1 MWEPE
6 LKKQSCLHQTLKC
19 SSRRDTAASWL
30 AKIQIAKSARH
41 RRHRGRNV
49 ANLTFLLRPFFFRA
63 RGFTVLCWDVQRIA
77 GKVGRRLEGL

>member
-6 LKKQSCLHQTLKC
+6 LKKQSCLHQTLKR

-30 AKIQIAKSARH
+30 TKMQITKSAR

-49 ANLTFLLRPFFFRA
+49 ANNFSPQTFFVSEGAYSF
-63 RGFTVLCWDVQRIA
+63 VLGCTEDSW
-77 GKVGRRLEGL
+77 EGGNAA

>member
-6 LKKQSCLHQTLKC
+6 LKKQSCFHQTLKR
-19 SSRRDTAASWL
+19 SSRRDTTASWL
-30 AKIQIAKSARH
+30 AKIQITKSARH
-41 RRHRGRNV
+41 RHRGRNV
-49 ANLTFLLRPFFFRA
+49 ANLIFLLRPFFLRA